1 MPNRN
6 KMILG
11 TSTFWVLNNI
21 YYFYLKKHYFQSFLL
36 SSIAIAS
43 PIFWFNYEINS
54 VAHKFDFY
62 LSFFTFIYTIIRY
75 HYNIHFSDIILLIN
89 FYILS
94 MYLTIH
100 KEYELQLYSH
110 LLFRCYFYKILYLAI
125 NNNDGNGNDNGNG
138 NGDDYRLYYDISKYI
153 LNNMFLFTFTDNDNY
168 NLITYG
174 LYSSQI
180 IIILFV

>member
-1 MPNRN
+1 MIYTIQDDMPNRN

-11 TSTFWVLNNI
+11 TSTFWILNSI
-21 YYFYLKKHYFQSFLL
+21 YYFYLKQQYFQMLLL

-43 PIFWFNYEINS
+43 PIFWYNYEINS
-54 VAHKFDFY
+54 IAHKCDFY
-62 LSFFTFIYTIIRY
+62 FSLITFIYTIVRY
-75 HYNIHFSDIILLIN
+75 HKYIYTSDIILLIK

-94 MYLTIH
+94 MLLTIY

-125 NNNDGNGNDNGNG
+125 NDDGY
-138 NGDDYRLYYDISKYI
+138 DYRLYYDISKFI
-153 LNNMFLFTFTDNDNY
+153 LNNMFLFTFTDNNNF

-174 LYSSQI
+174 LYSSQT
-180 IIILFV
+180 IIILFI